1 MKMRGHPARQVH
13 VTDSILN
20 CNFLESFVALYTVK
34 HKSTSVYQ
42 LFVPVPVCFHCPITL
57 KLGTQNDLVVHKQM

>member
-20 CNFLESFVALYTVK
+20 YNFLK
-34 HKSTSVYQ
+34 
-42 LFVPVPVCFHCPITL
+42 LFVTL
-57 KLGTQNDLVVHKQM
+57 YAENAKVLMRTNFLCQYQCVSIVQSH